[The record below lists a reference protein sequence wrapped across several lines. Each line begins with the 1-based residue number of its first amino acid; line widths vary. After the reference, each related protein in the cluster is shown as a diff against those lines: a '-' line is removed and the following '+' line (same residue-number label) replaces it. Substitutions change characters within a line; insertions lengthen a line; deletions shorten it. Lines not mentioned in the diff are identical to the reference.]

1 MTQDATMQYDNSS
14 ALDPRIAARL
24 KRDGKGL
31 VAAVIQQYDT
41 REVLMVGY
49 MNDEALR
56 RTLTTGRVTFWSRSA
71 KAIPPVMCST

>member
-1 MTQDATMQYDNSS
+1 MASNGNGPQPQYDNST

-24 KRDGKGL
+24 KRDDKGL

-49 MNDEALR
+49 MNDEAYE
-56 RTLTTGRVTFWSRSA
+56 
-71 KAIPPVMCST
+71 MDD

>member
-1 MTQDATMQYDNSS
+1 MTDTTYDNSTE
-14 ALDPRIAARL
+14 LDPRIAARL
-24 KRDGKGL
+24 KRDAKGL

-56 RTLTTGRVTFWSRSA
+56 RTLTTGRVNPFWVPGSRQEYWA
-71 KAIPPVMCST
+71 QG